1 MLAETDSAPTESAKR
16 INRLFVLM
24 RDPAMSLLSNALAVE
39 AISKS
44 SRTSFSPVDLWQ
56 LRNAAKSNPQCVQA
70 IAQFCAVPAPYL
82 LDSGADKA
90 IDSQLSLSEAV
101 NDADMRN
108 LAPRAP
114 AVAPEMLE
122 SVAAIVDCARESEDL
137 PAVDPKKQQRGPRDS
152 DPSRDE
158 S

>member
-1 MLAETDSAPTESAKR
+1 MLAETNSVPTESAKR
-16 INRLFVLM
+16 INRLFELM
-24 RDPAMSLLSNALAVE
+24 RDPAMPLLSNALAVE

-44 SRTSFSPVDLWQ
+44 SKTSFSPVDLWQ
-56 LRNAAKSNPQCVQA
+56 LRNAPKNNPQCVQA

-90 IDSQLSLSEAV
+90 IDSQLSLSEAM
-101 NDADMRN
+101 NDADVRN
-108 LAPRAP
+108 LATRAR
-114 AVAPEMLE
+114 AVTPEMLE
-122 SVAAIVDCARESEDL
+122 SVDRARESEDL